1 MKTTR
6 ILAEVD
12 DETSGTEC
20 DYELR
25 DTEHCQRSGSP
36 WFTEGVSDDNKEV
49 DDNVAA
55 AAGISICVSL
65 LSYVKFFS
73 HITLA
78 FLSRISSSI

>member
-36 WFTEGVSDDNKEV
+36 WFTEGVTDDNKGV

-55 AAGISICVSL
+55 AAGISICVSVVL
-65 LSYVKFFS
+65 RQIFQS
-73 HITLA
+73 HN
-78 FLSRISSSI
+78 ISIS